1 MIHEVEG
8 DILLTRAQV
17 IAHGVAPNDDFKN
30 GLALALRE
38 RWPALYKDF
47 RHYCQTF
54 HPKPGELWTWG
65 GVGGIRIV
73 NLLTQEAASLQGS
86 HPGNAHLP
94 YVNHALKGLHKVIEE
109 ERFKSVAIPRLATGV
124 GSLPWNDVFPLIQN
138 HLGKLDIPVFVYSTY
153 KPGIAAKEP
162 GMEG

>member
-1 MIHEVEG
+1 MIYEVEG
-8 DILLTRAQV
+8 DILFTHAQV

-54 HPKPGELWTWG
+54 HSKPGELWTWG

-73 NLLTQEAASLQGS
+73 NLLTQDAASHQGS
-86 HPGNAHLP
+86 HAGKAHLS

-109 ERFKSVAIPRLATGV
+109 EQFKSVAMPRLATGV

-138 HLGKLDIPVFVYSTY
+138 HLGKLNIPIFVYSTY
-153 KPGIAAKEP
+153 KPGFTAKEP
-162 GMEG
+162 EV

>member
-17 IAHGVAPNDDFKN
+17 IAHGVATNDDFKN

-54 HPKPGELWTWG
+54 HPKVEYPNFRLF
-65 GVGGIRIV
+65 
-73 NLLTQEAASLQGS
+73 
-86 HPGNAHLP
+86 
-94 YVNHALKGLHKVIEE
+94 KV
-109 ERFKSVAIPRLATGV
+109 
-124 GSLPWNDVFPLIQN
+124 
-138 HLGKLDIPVFVYSTY
+138 
-153 KPGIAAKEP
+153 
-162 GMEG
+162 

>member
-1 MIHEVEG
+1 MIYEVEG
-8 DILLTRAQV
+8 DIIFTKAQV

-38 RWPALYKDF
+38 RWPSLYKDF

-73 NLLTQEAASLQGS
+73 NLLTQEAALQQGI
-86 HPGNAHLP
+86 HPGKAHLS
-94 YVNHALKGLHKVIEE
+94 YVNHALKELHKLIEE
-109 ERFKSVAIPRLATGV
+109 EQFRNVAMPRLATGV
-124 GSLPWNDVFPLIQN
+124 GSLPWNDVFPLIHN
-138 HLGKLDIPVFVYSTY
+138 HLGKLNIPIYVYSTY
-153 KPGIAAKEP
+153 KPGLTANEP
-162 GMEG
+162 KA